1 MHQNKG
7 RLSKSEKADIREMLF
22 RNDCAR
28 LGLNLLKDKLKYS
41 DLLVQL
47 SQILPEINKILMK
60 EMEKQDFENYRE
72 LNILSE
78 YEYLP
83 WALRL
88 LLELSTSDKTKS
100 PNLNLRAIHD
110 KKKVVLRFFVLQM
123 MYHIRNAKYSSP
135 FTMNISDIFYNRH
148 DDLAYSFKLLNR
160 LGVTQALSTVRA
172 WQKVSE
178 EDRDLQNKIDEMSPA
193 TWVYL

>member
-7 RLSKSEKADIREMLF
+7 RLSKSEKADIKKMLF

-28 LGLNLLKDKLKYS
+28 LGLNLLEDKLKCS

-47 SQILPEINKILMK
+47 TQIFP
-60 EMEKQDFENYRE
+60 E

-78 YEYLP
+78 HEPLP

-100 PNLNLRAIHD
+100 PNLNLRAIRD
-110 KKKVVLRFFVLQM
+110 KKKVVL
-123 MYHIRNAKYSSP
+123 
-135 FTMNISDIFYNRH
+135 
-148 DDLAYSFKLLNR
+148 
-160 LGVTQALSTVRA
+160 
-172 WQKVSE
+172 
-178 EDRDLQNKIDEMSPA
+178 
-193 TWVYL
+193 